1 MFIEIDFDLESQ
13 VRSFCARDSSPDFP
27 KEVTKKKGDF
37 AMKKSELIAKLAEAA
52 SITKKEAEAVYGAL
66 VKTAGEQ
73 VKAVGT
79 FKLPD
84 LGTLKVGERKARK
97 GVNPQ
102 TKQPIDIPAS
112 KTVTFKASKALKD
125 AVK

>member
-1 MFIEIDFDLESQ
+1 
-13 VRSFCARDSSPDFP
+13 
-27 KEVTKKKGDF
+27 
-37 AMKKSELIAKLAEAA
+37 MKKSELIAKLAETA

-73 VKAVGT
+73 VKAAGT

-84 LGTLKVGERKARK
+84 LGTLKVSERKARK